1 MRRALGLIGAAFA
14 ILLLWRLLSPARPDR
29 WAVPSEALGQTR
41 HVLVHPPASGGA
53 GSRGYPLLVLLD
65 GGDQRQHSAEQTL
78 YARSVAVLAAM
89 QKDGMPPTLLVGVEN
104 RNRIRDFTPIERPD
118 LYVGGGGALA
128 FIRFLETELVPF
140 VEARWPV
147 GSRRI
152 LYGESYGGLLVLDA
166 LARGSGVFTDYIAVS
181 PAVGVWPDGLAV
193 ALRERMGAPSAVAAR
208 AQTAGATRNVFVV
221 HGERDAPLVTE
232 FTPPMV
238 RLLEAGRPPTWR
250 IGVEVLPGEGH
261 NPPASLERGLRFLFA
276 DPGGRRAPAHEHLPG
291 AGPH

>member
-1 MRRALGLIGAAFA
+1 MRRALGIIGTAFA

-53 GSRGYPLLVLLD
+53 GSRGHPLLVLLD
-65 GGDQRQHSAEQTL
+65 GGDQRQHSAERTL
-78 YARSVAVLAAM
+78 YSRSVAVLAAM
-89 QKDGMPPTLLVGVEN
+89 QKDGAPPTLLVGVEN

-140 VEARWPV
+140 VETRWPV

-181 PAVGVWPDGLAV
+181 PAVGAWPDGLAV
-193 ALRERMGAPSAVAAR
+193 VLRQRMATRSVAEPGAEA
-208 AQTAGATRNVFVV
+208 AGALRNVFVV
-221 HGERDAPLVTE
+221 YGERDAPLVTE
-232 FTPPMV
+232 FTPPVV
-238 RLLEAGRPPTWR
+238 RLLEAGRPTTWR
-250 IGVEVLPGEGH
+250 IGVEVLPRAGH
-261 NPPASLERGLRFLFA
+261 NPPESLARGLQFVF
-276 DPGGRRAPAHEHLPG
+276 G
-291 AGPH
+291 AQASEDTLIPQPQ